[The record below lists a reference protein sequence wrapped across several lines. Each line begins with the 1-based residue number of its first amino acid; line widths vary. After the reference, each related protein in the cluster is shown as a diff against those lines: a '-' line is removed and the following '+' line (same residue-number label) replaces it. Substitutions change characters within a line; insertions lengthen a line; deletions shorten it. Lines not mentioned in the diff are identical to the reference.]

1 MRISD
6 EHNISQIEM
15 LSQRGRTLSIVD
27 LLNANTLSVEM
38 AAHLFC
44 IMSHGASFLTAAK
57 PGNAGKTTL
66 MACILMFLPP
76 NTSIVTINEPSVI
89 SRALQGSNERACYLC
104 HEIGSGPWYGYLWG
118 DDVGR
123 FFKLIDKSHSIASC
137 IHADTID
144 EMKEIILSDELNV
157 SEEYFRQ
164 LDFILFMHL
173 ERNGWETTPLPP
185 FGKGEY
191 TRRVSTFYE
200 ATGALSQNSESH
212 RPLFIWD
219 KDSDKFYQQDD
230 SLLLQTLGRSKGI
243 DQKQIQKQLVEC
255 EDFIRWLIEQK
266 INDYRKV
273 RKEIISFYEQ
283 TQK

>member
-1 MRISD
+1 MRNSD
-6 EHNISQIEM
+6 EHNILQIEG

-44 IMSHGASFLTAAK
+44 FMAHGASFLTAAK

-76 NTSIVTINEPSVI
+76 NTNIVTISEPSVI
-89 SRALQGSNERACYLC
+89 SQALPKNCDEKICYLC
-104 HEIGSGPWYGYLWG
+104 HEIGAGHWYGYLWG
-118 DDVGR
+118 DDVGN
-123 FFKLIDKSHSIASC
+123 FFKLIDKRCSIASC
-137 IHADTID
+137 IHADIFD
-144 EMKEIILSDELNV
+144 EMREILFSSKLNV
-157 SEEYFRQ
+157 AEEDFRK

-173 ERNGWETTPLPP
+173 ERNGWE
-185 FGKGEY
+185 Y

-200 ATGALSQNSESH
+200 ATNASSQQSESH

-219 KDSDKFYQQDD
+219 KSSDEFHQQDD
-230 SLLLQTLGRSKGI
+230 SLLLQTLARKKGI
-243 DQKQIQKQLVEC
+243 PQKQIQSQLMEC
-255 EDFIRWLIEQK
+255 EDFIRWLIKRK

-273 RKEIISFYEQ
+273 RMEIRRNFL
-283 TQK
+283 

>member
-44 IMSHGASFLTAAK
+44 IMSHGTSFLTAAK

-66 MACILMFLPP
+66 MACTLMFLPP
-76 NTSIVTINEPSVI
+76 NMRIVTISEPSVI
-89 SRALQGSNERACYLC
+89 SQALPGSNERACYLC
-104 HEIGSGPWYGYLWG
+104 HEIGSGPWYSYLWG
-118 DDVGR
+118 GDVGR

-157 SEEYFRQ
+157 AEEDFRQ

-173 ERNGWETTPLPP
+173 ERNGWE
-185 FGKGEY
+185 Y

-200 ATGALSQNSESH
+200 ATGALSRNSESH

-230 SLLLQTLGRSKGI
+230 SLLLRTLGRSKGI

-255 EDFIRWLIEQK
+255 EYFIRWLIEQK

-273 RKEIISFYEQ
+273 RKEIIRFCQHTPSDS
-283 TQK
+283 

>member
-6 EHNISQIEM
+6 EHNILQIEE

-27 LLNANTLSVEM
+27 LLKANTLSVEM

-44 IMSHGASFLTAAK
+44 IMAHGASFLTAAK
-57 PGNAGKTTL
+57 AGNAGKTTL

-76 NTSIVTINEPSVI
+76 DTRIVTVSEPSMI
-89 SRALQGSNERACYLC
+89 SQALPGNRNERLCYLC
-104 HEIGSGPWYGYLWG
+104 HEIGAGHWYGYLWG

-123 FFKLIDKSHSIASC
+123 FFKLIDKGRSIASC
-137 IHADTID
+137 IHADTLD
-144 EMKEIILSDELNV
+144 EMKEILFSSELKV
-157 SEEYFRQ
+157 AEENFRK

-173 ERNGWETTPLPP
+173 ERNGWE
-185 FGKGEY
+185 Y

-200 ATGALSQNSESH
+200 ATGASFQQIESH

-219 KDSDKFYQQDD
+219 KSSDEFHQQDD
-230 SLLLQTLGRSKGI
+230 SLLLQTLARKKGI
-243 DQKQIQKQLVEC
+243 AQKEIQRQLAEC
-255 EDFIRWLIEQK
+255 EDFMRWLIEQR

-273 RKEIISFYEQ
+273 RKEIVRFYECFIL
-283 TQK
+283 